1 METTGMIRILGAL
14 AAVALGAT
22 AVMAQNL
29 APIKERQELM
39 KKSDDD
45 LKLLSKMTRG
55 EAPYD
60 ASKVTS
66 AYTEMQSTYKKV
78 QNLFPED
85 SKTGEKTRAMSKIW
99 ENRADFD
106 AKLAALIKVVGEA
119 KEKAVDEASFKEIH
133 PAVVKA
139 CDNCHADYRVRRQQQ

>member
-1 METTGMIRILGAL
+1 MIRILGAF

-22 AVMAQNL
+22 AVVAQNL
-29 APIKERQELM
+29 APIKERQEIM

-45 LKLLSKMTRG
+45 LKLLTKMTKG

-60 ASKVTS
+60 AAKVS
-66 AYTEMQSTYKKV
+66 AAYAGMADHYPKV
-78 QNLFPED
+78 KALFPDD
-85 SKTGEKTRAMSKIW
+85 SKTGEKTRASAKVW

-106 AKLAALIKVVGEA
+106 AKLADLIKVAGDA
-119 KEKAVDEASFKEIH
+119 KAKATTEASFKEIH

-139 CDNCHADYRVRRQQQ
+139 CDNCHADYRIRRQQQQP